1 MAHTP
6 YTGKQFGATVTFN
19 AIALAGWQKI
29 VIKEEGAPVAESQD
43 ITVAASSG
51 FAYQDNPLGGK
62 GAAKTTVTVS
72 GLLPRADSF
81 GSNGITDF
89 VKDTSASLIV
99 RKGTGAGA
107 DTFTQTMYFKNLKD
121 DHAHA
126 GKYVSYEMTFE
137 ANGAGTWS
145 ASVS

>member
-1 MAHTP
+1 MAFTP
-6 YTGKQFGATVTFN
+6 YTGKQFGATITFN
-19 AIALAGWQKI
+19 SIALAGWQKI
-29 VIKEEGAPVAESQD
+29 VIKEDGAPVAESQD
-43 ITVAASSG
+43 ITYAASSG
-51 FAYQDNPLGGK
+51 YTYQDNPLGGK
-62 GAAKTTVTVS
+62 GAAKSTITVT
-72 GLLPRADSF
+72 GLLARQDFYGA
-81 GSNGITDF
+81 NGITDF
-89 VKDTSASLIV
+89 VKDTSASLVI

-107 DTFTQTMYFKNLKD
+107 DTFTQTVYYKNLKD